1 MGIFG
6 FLGGIVKP
14 IAGLIDELHTSDD
27 EKLQAKAILMKLEND
42 ITLRCLD
49 YEQKIIE
56 VQGSIIVAE
65 AQSKSWITRSWRPIT
80 MLTFVFLIVYST
92 FTGMVI
98 PEDLWTVIKLGL
110 GGYVIGRSAEKIVP
124 GVVDAMK
131 GKEEV

>member
-1 MGIFG
+1 MALFG
-6 FLGGIVKP
+6 FLSSIFKP
-14 IAGLIDELHTSDD
+14 GFELIDKLHTSTA
-27 EKLQAKAILMKLEND
+27 EKLELKAVLRKLQND
-42 ITLRCLD
+42 VTLKSLE

-56 VQGSIIVAE
+56 VQGSVIVAE

-92 FTGMVI
+92 FTGLVI

-124 GVVDAMK
+124 GVVTALQ
-131 GKEEV
+131 GKEKV

>member
-1 MGIFG
+1 MGLFG

-14 IAGLIDELHTSDD
+14 IANLIDKVHTSDA
-27 EKLQAKAILMKLEND
+27 ERLELKAVLRKLEND
-42 ITLRCLD
+42 VTLKCLD

-65 AQSKSWITRSWRPIT
+65 AKSSNWLTSAWRPMT

-92 FTGMVI
+92 FTEIEI
-98 PEDLWTVIKLGL
+98 PPDLWTVIKLGL

-124 GVVDAMK
+124 GVVSAMK

>member
-124 GVVDAMK
+124 GVVGALK